1 MCAAHPIIRGADDSP
16 VTLLLREQIWDEFC
30 SHSWQTL
37 HQDLLGAEDQHS
49 QSPERRRRREDE
61 EERSHQVSVLHP
73 SIIIPKNTIEARS
86 VYCTSQISSDM
97 SEKLYCLAF
106 ELILFFL
113 PHWQIFLLVLRRFD
127 YIWLTTFLLFFN
139 ILNNFTWTV

>member
-73 SIIIPKNTIEARS
+73 SIIIPKNTLEAFLNQDQFT
-86 VYCTSQISSDM
+86 VQVKVVKICQ
-97 SEKLYCLAF
+97 KHF

-113 PHWQIFLLVLRRFD
+113 LADISACFKTFWF
-127 YIWLTTFLLFFN
+127 IWLTTFLLFFY
-139 ILNNFTWTV
+139 ILNNCTCTV